1 MCNRGLPGLCGRA
14 SLQSSL
20 QFLLAAVSTVVIGF
34 KRRLKNCAAIKGQT
48 VLKTF
53 SLKLIEITPS
63 PKIAAVLLNTCR
75 TPTSGFIISYILKRV
90 NFHLVF
96 RSTGDGRG
104 ECGGLLMESLFISSR
119 LF

>member
-1 MCNRGLPGLCGRA
+1 MRTGFTTVITTVA
-14 SLQSSL
+14 
-20 QFLLAAVSTVVIGF
+20 LLTAISTVVIGF
-34 KRRLKNCAAIKGQT
+34 KRRLKNCAALKGQT

-75 TPTSGFIISYILKRV
+75 TSTFGFILSYILMRV
-90 NFHLVF
+90 KFHLFF
-96 RSTGDGRG
+96 RSTGDGGG